1 MDKQQILK
9 EIEEQKSL
17 YQKQVNVCIVEI
29 RDLSKLKRDGVLGMS
44 ELIKEN
50 GELLQMWVAKR
61 DAMTE
66 LLNRLTTPS
75 LDDRQDSA

>member
-29 RDLSKLKRDGVLGMS
+29 RDLSK
-44 ELIKEN
+44 
-50 GELLQMWVAKR
+50 
-61 DAMTE
+61 
-66 LLNRLTTPS
+66 
-75 LDDRQDSA
+75 